1 MVIINLYSN
10 RIKAE
15 KAIKNDVYVYDC
27 FSEEL
32 KTQIFFILKNLL
44 EIEFNYYPINMDSKQ
59 LWVLTYEAVS
69 REWGNKFLDSN
80 SLNFIDRFESYI
92 VSNDNYE
99 HVLDLI
105 ECVIG
110 IRISILSKVDP
121 NYKFN
126 NDEILIGL
134 IEELNKRFLYA
145 GVGYQIDHQYVHKE
159 IVKPALEIIHNK
171 AFEKVNEEYSNAH
184 KHYRNQYIKDCIVG
198 CNRAFESLL
207 KSICNECEWEY
218 DPNNRASDLIK
229 IIHKNGLFPVG
240 MEKTIDSYIMTLKT
254 GVPELRNHFGG
265 HGSSSQSPSPSIY
278 MAEYVL
284 HLTATNIVFLY
295 NAFRDYQSK
304 QN

>member
-1 MVIINLYSN
+1 
-10 RIKAE
+10 
-15 KAIKNDVYVYDC
+15 
-27 FSEEL
+27 
-32 KTQIFFILKNLL
+32 
-44 EIEFNYYPINMDSKQ
+44 MDSKQ
-59 LWVLTYEAVS
+59 LWILTYEIVS
-69 REWGNKFLDSN
+69 REWGKKFLDPYSP
-80 SLNFIDRFESYI
+80 SFIDRFESYI
-92 VSNDNYE
+92 VSNDKYE

-105 ECVIG
+105 ECVIN
-110 IRISILSKVDP
+110 IRITILLKVDP
-121 NYKFN
+121 NYKFI
-126 NDEILIGL
+126 NDEILIKL

-171 AFEKVNEEYSNAH
+171 AFEKVNGEYSNAH
-184 KHYRNQYIKDCIVG
+184 KHYWNQYIKDCIVA

-265 HGSSSQSPSPSIY
+265 HGSSSQSPSPSIF

-295 NAFRDYQSK
+295 NAFRNYQFK

>member
-1 MVIINLYSN
+1 MLEIKHEYYSN
-10 RIKAE
+10 DNKSLWIS
-15 KAIKNDVYVYDC
+15 IY
-27 FSEEL
+27 
-32 KTQIFFILKNLL
+32 
-44 EIEFNYYPINMDSKQ
+44 EI
-59 LWVLTYEAVS
+59 VS
-69 REWGNKFLDSN
+69 REWGKKFLNSN
-80 SLNFIDRFESYI
+80 SLNFIDQFESYI
-92 VSNDNYE
+92 VKYDNKYE

-105 ECVIG
+105 ECVIN
-110 IRISILSKVDP
+110 IRTASFSNVNPFYEFK
-121 NYKFN
+121 
-126 NDEILIGL
+126 NDKILIEL
-134 IEELNKRFLYA
+134 IEELNTRFLYA
-145 GVGYQIDHQYVHKE
+145 SAGYQYENGEIIRIDHQYVHKE
-159 IVKPALEIIHNK
+159 IVKPALEIIHNQ
-171 AFEKVNEEYSNAH
+171 AFEKVNKDYSNAH
-184 KHYRNQYIKDCIVG
+184 KHYRNQYIKDCIVA

-240 MEKTIDSYIMTLKT
+240 MEKTIDNYIMTLKT

-265 HGSSSQSPSPSIY
+265 HGSSSQSSSPSIY

>member
-1 MVIINLYSN
+1 MNLYSN

-32 KTQIFFILKNLL
+32 KIQIFFILKNLL

-110 IRISILSKVDP
+110 IRISILSNVNPFYEFK
-121 NYKFN
+121 
-126 NDEILIGL
+126 NDKILIEL
-134 IEELNKRFLYA
+134 IKELNTRFLYA
-145 GVGYQIDHQYVHKE
+145 SAGYQYENGEIIRIDHQYVHKE

-184 KHYRNQYIKDCIVG
+184 KHYRNQYIKDCIVA

-207 KSICNECEWEY
+207 KSICNECE
-218 DPNNRASDLIK
+218 
-229 IIHKNGLFPVG
+229 
-240 MEKTIDSYIMTLKT
+240 
-254 GVPELRNHFGG
+254 
-265 HGSSSQSPSPSIY
+265 
-278 MAEYVL
+278 
-284 HLTATNIVFLY
+284 
-295 NAFRDYQSK
+295 
-304 QN
+304 

>member
-1 MVIINLYSN
+1 MVILNLYSN

-15 KAIKNDVYVYDC
+15 KANKNDVYIYDC
-27 FSEEL
+27 FSKEL
-32 KTQIFFILKNLL
+32 KIQIFFIIRNLL
-44 EIEFNYYPINMDSKQ
+44 ETIYKYCSKDREDLWISIYYIVSK
-59 LWVLTYEAVS
+59 
-69 REWGNKFLDSN
+69 EWGKKFLDPN
-80 SLNFIDRFESYI
+80 PLNFIDRFESYI
-92 VSNDNYE
+92 VKKDNKYE
-99 HVLDLI
+99 HVLDR
-105 ECVIG
+105 VIG
-110 IRISILSKVDP
+110 IRITILSKVDP

-126 NDEILIGL
+126 NDKFLIGL

-145 GVGYQIDHQYVHKE
+145 GVGYQYENGEIIRIDHQYVHKE
-159 IVKPALEIIHNK
+159 IVKPALEIIHNQ

-184 KHYRNQYIKDCIVG
+184 KHYRNQYIKDCIVA

-254 GVPELRNHFGG
+254 GVPELRSHFGG

-284 HLTATNIVFLY
+284 HLTATNIVF
-295 NAFRDYQSK
+295 FI
-304 QN
+304 

>member
-1 MVIINLYSN
+1 
-10 RIKAE
+10 
-15 KAIKNDVYVYDC
+15 
-27 FSEEL
+27 
-32 KTQIFFILKNLL
+32 
-44 EIEFNYYPINMDSKQ
+44 MDSKQ
-59 LWVLTYEAVS
+59 LWILTYEAVS
-69 REWGNKFLDSN
+69 REWGNKFLEPYLS
-80 SLNFIDRFESYI
+80 NFIDRFESYI

-105 ECVIG
+105 ECVIRT
-110 IRISILSKVDP
+110 RISILSKF
-121 NYKFN
+121 NGYYKFI
-126 NDEILIGL
+126 NDEILIKL
-134 IEELNKRFLYA
+134 IEELNERFLYA
-145 GVGYQIDHQYVHKE
+145 GVGYQYENDEIIRIDHQYVHKE
-159 IVKPALEIIHNK
+159 ILKPALEIIHNQ
-171 AFEKVNEEYSNAH
+171 AFEKVNEDYSNAH
-184 KHYRNQYIKDCIVG
+184 KHYRNQYIKDCIVA

-240 MEKTIDSYIMTLKT
+240 MEKTIDNYIMTLKT

-265 HGSSSQSPSPSIY
+265 HGSSSQSSSPSIY